1 MRATERQRTTETPP
15 TLRRPRS
22 PGALHRLQ
30 SVTGTISNDSVES
43 TGTHWRAGPRSR
55 RVAFSEAAPAGVGR
69 STVDCSGVTLPTVVL
84 CLFFREFPETS
95 IRETI
100 NIRTQQDRQNAK
112 VSQKIASAVI
122 GTCVMP
128 CRCATRS
135 RARSP
140 HRRLG
145 PARRTGGAG
154 RADTCDS
161 HMSHDDMN
169 LSYMS
174 LFLLRALHL

>member
-69 STVDCSGVTLPTVVL
+69 STVDCSGVTLRTVVL
-84 CLFFREFPETS
+84 CLFSVNFLGHQYVKPT
-95 IRETI
+95 
-100 NIRTQQDRQNAK
+100 NICTTRSPKDRQRT
-112 VSQKIASAVI
+112 SAHALCLVDA
-122 GTCVMP
+122 P
-128 CRCATRS
+128 HAAAPA
-135 RARSP
+135 ARTAGSVR
-140 HRRLG
+140 HV
-145 PARRTGGAG
+145 AAGGAG

-169 LSYMS
+169 LSYTTGI
-174 LFLLRALHL
+174 

>member
-84 CLFFREFPETS
+84 CLFFREFPEPS
-95 IRETI
+95 IRETT
-100 NIRTQQDRQNAK
+100 NIRTTRSPTCNKYANPNEDRQRT
-112 VSQKIASAVI
+112 SAHALCLVDAPHAAAPAARTA
-122 GTCVMP
+122 GSVRHVAQVAPVALT
-128 CRCATRS
+128 RATV
-135 RARSP
+135 
-140 HRRLG
+140 
-145 PARRTGGAG
+145 TF
-154 RADTCDS
+154 
-161 HMSHDDMN
+161 HMMT
-169 LSYMS
+169 
-174 LFLLRALHL
+174 

>member
-84 CLFFREFPETS
+84 CLFFREFPEPS

-100 NIRTQQDRQNAK
+100 NIRTLTRTPNQDEDRQNAK

-140 HRRLG
+140 AP
-145 PARRTGGAG
+145 PARSGT
-154 RADTCDS
+154 S
-161 HMSHDDMN
+161 HRWRRS
-169 LSYMS
+169 
-174 LFLLRALHL
+174 R